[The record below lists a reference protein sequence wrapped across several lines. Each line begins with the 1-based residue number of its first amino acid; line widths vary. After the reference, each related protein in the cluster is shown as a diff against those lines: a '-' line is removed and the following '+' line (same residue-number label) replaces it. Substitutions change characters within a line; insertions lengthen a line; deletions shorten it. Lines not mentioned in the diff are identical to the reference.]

1 MFNNENHTWAI
12 RFRSREMQAL
22 EEAIDIFGPSVQ
34 ALVRRVL
41 SGAGS
46 SEDVEECVSDVFWA
60 AWHDIESYDENRA
73 SFRTWLLVLTKYK
86 ALDLRRKLIRRCDE
100 ITMLGEVAEI
110 RSPYSTEYH
119 VISRE
124 SSRELIGFVR
134 GMSEP
139 DRSLFWRRYFYYESL
154 DELAALFDLS
164 KKAIE
169 SRLYRCRLALKQ
181 KLGLTETETKTE
193 TKEALNNGK

>member
-1 MFNNENHTWAI
+1 MFNNENHTWAK
-12 RFRSREMQAL
+12 RFKNRDMLAL
-22 EEAIDIFGPSVQ
+22 EEAIDVFGPSVQ

-60 AWHDIESYDENRA
+60 AWHNIESYEESRA

-86 ALDLRRKLIRRCDE
+86 ALDLRRKLIRRGGE
-100 ITMLGEVAEI
+100 ITMLREVDEI
-110 RSPYSTEYH
+110 RSQYSTEHH

-139 DRSLFWRRYFYYESL
+139 DRSLFWHRYFYYESL
-154 DELAALFDLS
+154 DELAALFGLS

-169 SRLYRCRLALKQ
+169 SRLYRCRMALKQ
-181 KLGLTETETKTE
+181 VLRLADSE
-193 TKEALNNGK
+193 TKEELNNGK